1 MGFFKA
7 ERELLKQAKDIR
19 AQQAPVKD
27 QMAAAQDRMSQA
39 MQAMAAQT
47 EAANMA
53 ATLGQNGNP
62 VSVTVV
68 SASPMGTINFDVM
81 LQIEA
86 MVSADGQP
94 PYQAQIPLTVSQ
106 MQAPFVQPGKT
117 LSGRAA
123 PEDRQKIWIDPTSI
137 R

>member
-7 ERELLKQAKDIR
+7 ERELYKTAKGLREDMPPAKDR
-19 AQQAPVKD
+19 
-27 QMAAAQDRMSQA
+27 MADATNRMNQA

-53 ATLGQNGNP
+53 VTLGQTGNP
-62 VSVTVV
+62 VSVTIV
-68 SASPMGTINFDVM
+68 SASPRGQINFDLM

-86 MVSADGQP
+86 MVYPEGQL
-94 PYQAQIPLTVSQ
+94 PYPAQIPLTVSQ

-117 LSGRAA
+117 FAGKAD

-137 R
+137 H

>member
-7 ERELLKQAKDIR
+7 EREAYKAAKAVQDQMGPAKDR
-19 AQQAPVKD
+19 
-27 QMAAAQDRMSQA
+27 MAAAQDRMSQT

-53 ATLGQNGNP
+53 LTLGQNGNP
-62 VSVTVV
+62 VNVSIV
-68 SASPMGTINFDVM
+68 SAAPMGTINFDVM
-81 LQIEA
+81 LQVEA
-86 MVSADGQP
+86 MVYADGQP
-94 PYQAQIPLTVSQ
+94 PYPAQIPLTVSQ

-117 LSGRAA
+117 FAGKAD
-123 PEDRQKIWIDPTSI
+123 PTNRQKIWIDPTSI

>member
-7 ERELLKQAKDIR
+7 ERELMKQAKDI
-19 AQQAPVKD
+19 QKQAGPVKD
-27 QMAAAQDRMSQA
+27 RMAAAQDRMNQT

-53 ATLGQNGNP
+53 VTLGQTGTP

-68 SASPMGTINFDVM
+68 SATQTAQINFNVM
-81 LQIEA
+81 LQVEA
-86 MVSADGQP
+86 MVYPDGQP
-94 PYQAQIPLTVSQ
+94 PYPAQIPLTVSQ

-117 LSGRAA
+117 FSGKVA
-123 PEDRQKIWIDPTSI
+123 PDDRQKVWIDPTSI
-137 R
+137 Q